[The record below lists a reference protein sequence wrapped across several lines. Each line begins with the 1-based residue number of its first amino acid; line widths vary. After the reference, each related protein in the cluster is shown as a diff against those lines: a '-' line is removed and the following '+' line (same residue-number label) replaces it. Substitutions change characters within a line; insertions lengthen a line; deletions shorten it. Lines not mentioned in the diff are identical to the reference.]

1 MIVRFV
7 LPRLSS
13 SLVSKYADNYKIVR
27 AGLTL
32 KRYPAGYKKVSQEY
46 IDLARSIVQNNDFLR
61 FIKTYRIKYQIPSK
75 GISYE
80 EYLELSEKYKDK
92 GIKNPYIKLY
102 FDIYTQI
109 RERQI
114 SVFPLL
120 KNHLHT
126 LVIGGFIVAPKTP
139 FEIDYPTGM
148 YEFECVE
155 ITINTRQKFSKLI
168 GFLNKNKVKIAAA
181 LKRLPEGD
189 YKLTKED
196 IKILR
201 YSKRGKDKTQLFNE
215 SSTKKSINNIVKN
228 TGLNNFY
235 KKSSNAEKMTKD
247 LFYFSSEL

>member
-1 MIVRFV
+1 MIIKFV

-13 SLVSKYADNYKIVR
+13 SLVSKYADNYKIVH

-61 FIKTYRIKYQIPSK
+61 FIKTCRIKYQIPSK

-80 EYLELSEKYKDK
+80 EYVELSEKYKDK
-92 GIKNPYIKLY
+92 GIENPYIKLY
-102 FDIYTQI
+102 FDIAAQI
-109 RERQI
+109 RKKQI

-139 FEIDYPTGM
+139 FEIDYPTRG
-148 YEFECVE
+148 YEFEGVT

-168 GFLNKNKVKIAAA
+168 GFINKNKVKIAAA

-189 YKLTKED
+189 YKLTKDD

-201 YSKRGKDKTQLFNE
+201 YSRSGKKKDELYKA

-228 TGLNNFY
+228 TGPNNFY
-235 KKSSNAEKMTKD
+235 KKIYKAEKMTSS
-247 LFYFSSEL
+247 LFSFSS